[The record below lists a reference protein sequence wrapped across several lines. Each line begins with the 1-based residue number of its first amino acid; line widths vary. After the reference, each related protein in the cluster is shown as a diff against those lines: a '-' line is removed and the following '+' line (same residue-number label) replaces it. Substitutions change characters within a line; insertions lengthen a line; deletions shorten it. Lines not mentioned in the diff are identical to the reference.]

1 MSHRRT
7 FYRVVTTLI
16 GGSLVLW
23 VIGVPLSGPAPAL
36 AAASGTWTPTSIAPP
51 GPPNTDIS
59 LTSVSC
65 ASTGNCGAVGYYD
78 NYPYQRGLL
87 LDKVSGSWAAG
98 IEATP
103 PDDAAAN
110 PLVFLDSVS
119 CSSPGNCGAV
129 GHYADSV
136 GSTQG
141 LLLDEVSGVWEGGIE
156 VAPPGDAATDP
167 RVSLNSISCA
177 SAGNCSAVGYYTSS
191 SGRSGLVVDEVSG
204 TWGPGIETAPS
215 KDSVTELNSVSCPSP
230 GNCIA
235 VGYYQDSSDNLYGL
249 LLGELSG
256 TWETG
261 VEASLP
267 TDASGGGSLDSV
279 SCPSAGNC
287 SAVGNYVDSSSNAHG
302 FLLEEVSGTW
312 QTGIEALLPT
322 DAAGTAASNLTSVSC
337 YSAGN
342 CSAVGTYT
350 DSSGNTQ
357 GLLLDEVDGTWG
369 SGTSVP
375 LPAGAA
381 SNPSLHL
388 NSVSCAQDGICSAVG
403 TYTDSSGNTQGLLL
417 DEVGGTWQSGT
428 EAPLPGDA
436 ASNPKVD
443 LSSVSCAS
451 GSKCS
456 AVGSYDEG
464 TTTDGLV
471 ETLNL
476 TRSVS

>member
-1 MSHRRT
+1 ML
-7 FYRVVTTLI
+7 F
-16 GGSLVLW
+16 GASLVLG
-23 VIGVPLSGPAPAL
+23 VIGIPLVLQASPATAY
-36 AAASGTWTPTSIAPP
+36 SSTWTPTSVPAP
-51 GPPNTDIS
+51 
-59 LTSVSC
+59 
-65 ASTGNCGAVGYYD
+65 
-78 NYPYQRGLL
+78 
-87 LDKVSGSWAAG
+87 
-98 IEATP
+98 
-103 PDDAAAN
+103 
-110 PLVFLDSVS
+110 
-119 CSSPGNCGAV
+119 
-129 GHYADSV
+129 
-136 GSTQG
+136 
-141 LLLDEVSGVWEGGIE
+141 EGGS
-156 VAPPGDAATDP
+156 DAYLQS
-167 RVSLNSISCA
+167 VSCA
-177 SAGNCSAVGYYTSS
+177 SAGNCSAVGAYKTSS
-191 SGRSGLVVDEVSG
+191 GYFQGLLLLNEVSGTWGTGTEAVLPAGDYSNLALGLDSVSCASAGNCSAVGGTHGSGLLVDEVSG
-204 TWGPGIETAPS
+204 TWQPVAFTGGGV
-215 KDSVTELNSVSCPSP
+215 DGGVLVDSVSCSSA
-230 GNCIA
+230 GNCGA
-235 VGYYQDSSDNLYGL
+235 VGGAAAAGFYAGL
-249 LLGELSG
+249 LLNEVDG
-256 TWETG
+256 TWGTVTWTG
-261 VEASLP
+261 DP
-267 TDASGGGSLDSV
+267 LDSV
-279 SCPSAGNC
+279 SCSSAGNCSAVGDGGLLVDEVSGTWQTSTEAALPPNAASYDANLASVSCASAGNC